1 MKAERAKE
9 RPKDKAEPDEQ
20 KVSTLKDL
28 LRDKPKRGRPRRM
41 VARQNVYVALRPEQK
56 ALMDKLA
63 GRLPVGLG
71 RPDVPDLAVSVLTA
85 RMEALRTAVAGRTRE
100 IPEGVTDLESLYLL
114 WDVAPPG
121 ATGDRR
127 QTTDDGRPLT
137 ADRRRPTADRRRTA
151 ADESQTTGAEPSSTE
166 GRRQASE
173 EDAAAGGR
181 PSAVETERWTSI
193 RLSPQQVLELGRLH
207 GTLNAAF
214 GAGRSE
220 VFGLALA
227 LLAQFLER
235 HPLMGVEMGL
245 GEVREMIFRE

>member
-1 MKAERAKE
+1 MPLRELHYGIMKADRAKE

-20 KVSTLKDL
+20 KVSTLKEL

-56 ALMDKLA
+56 ALMAALA
-63 GRLPVGLG
+63 TRLPVGLG
-71 RPDVPDLAVSVLTA
+71 RPDVPDLAVSMLTV
-85 RMEALRTAVAGRTRE
+85 RMEALRSAVAGRTRE

-114 WDVAPPG
+114 WDVAPPEQWSVVSG
-121 ATGDRR
+121 QLSVASGQSGSSSGQRAS
-127 QTTDDGRPLT
+127 GRKRAA
-137 ADRRRPTADRRRTA
+137 ADRAVTEP
-151 ADESQTTGAEPSSTE
+151 ESG
-166 GRRQASE
+166 
-173 EDAAAGGR
+173 
-181 PSAVETERWTSI
+181 ERWTSI

-235 HPLMGVEMGL
+235 HPLTGAEMSL
-245 GEVREMIFRE
+245 ADVREMIFRE

>member
-1 MKAERAKE
+1 MKADRAKE

-56 ALMDKLA
+56 ALMAALA
-63 GRLPVGLG
+63 ERLPAGLG
-71 RPDVPDLAVSVLTA
+71 RADVPDLAVSVLTA

-114 WDVAPPG
+114 WDVAPPP
-121 ATGDRR
+121 GDERR
-127 QTTDDGRPLT
+127 QTPDD
-137 ADRRRPTADRRRTA
+137 RRPTAAERRTA
-151 ADESQTTGAEPSSTE
+151 ADRRHVADEASS
-166 GRRQASE
+166 
-173 EDAAAGGR
+173 AAGIDPSVGR
-181 PSAVETERWTSI
+181 PPPPAAPTEKWTSI

-235 HPLMGVEMGL
+235 QSLAGAEMGL
-245 GEVREMIFRE
+245 SDVREMIFRA

>member
-1 MKAERAKE
+1 MKGEKSKE

-56 ALMDKLA
+56 ALMDTLA
-63 GRLPVGLG
+63 RRLPAGLG

-85 RMEALRTAVAGRTRE
+85 RMEALRSAVAGRTRE

-114 WDVAPPG
+114 WDVAPPL
-121 ATGDRR
+121 GDDRH
-127 QTTDDGRPLT
+127 QTP
-137 ADRRRPTADRRRTA
+137 AERRTA
-151 ADESQTTGAEPSSTE
+151 AD
-166 GRRQASE
+166 RRHAADE
-173 EDAAAGGR
+173 AGAAAGIDPSVGR
-181 PSAVETERWTSI
+181 RPPAAAPTEKWTSI

-235 HPLMGVEMGL
+235 HPLDEVEMGL

>member
-1 MKAERAKE
+1 MKPDRPKA

-56 ALMDKLA
+56 ALMADL
-63 GRLPVGLG
+63 GRRLPDGLA

-85 RMEALRTAVAGRTRE
+85 RLEALRTAVAGRTRE

-121 ATGDRR
+121 QGADVSSQLSVTSG
-127 QTTDDGRPLT
+127 QSGAGSNQKPAGRK
-137 ADRRRPTADRRRTA
+137 R
-151 ADESQTTGAEPSSTE
+151 
-166 GRRQASE
+166 
-173 EDAAAGGR
+173 AAAGSEAEEMEAG
-181 PSAVETERWTSI
+181 ERWTSI
-193 RLSPQQVLELGRLH
+193 RLSPQQALELGRAH

-220 VFGLALA
+220 VFGLALG

-235 HPLMGVEMGL
+235 HPLAGAEMGL
-245 GEVREMIFRE
+245 ADVREMIFRE

>member
-1 MKAERAKE
+1 MPLRELHYGIMKADRAKE

-20 KVSTLKDL
+20 KVSTLKEL

-56 ALMDKLA
+56 ALMAALA
-63 GRLPVGLG
+63 TRLPVGLG

-85 RMEALRTAVAGRTRE
+85 RMEALRSAVAGRTRE

-114 WDVAPPG
+114 WDVAPPAG
-121 ATGDRR
+121 DDRR
-127 QTTDDGRPLT
+127 QTPDD
-137 ADRRRPTADRRRTA
+137 RRPTAAERRTA
-151 ADESQTTGAEPSSTE
+151 AD
-166 GRRQASE
+166 RRQVADE
-173 EDAAAGGR
+173 AGAAAGIDPSVGR
-181 PSAVETERWTSI
+181 RPPPAEPTEKWTSI

-235 HPLMGVEMGL
+235 HPLDGVEMGL
-245 GEVREMIFRE
+245 SEVREMIFRE

>member
-1 MKAERAKE
+1 MKSERAKE
-9 RPKDKAEPDEQ
+9 RPKDKAAPDEP

-41 VARQNVYVALRPEQK
+41 VARQNVYVALRPDQK
-56 ALMDKLA
+56 ALMAEL
-63 GRLPVGLG
+63 GERLPDGLG

-85 RMEALRTAVAGRTRE
+85 RLEALRSAVAGRTRE

-114 WDVAPPG
+114 WDVVPPTE
-121 ATGDRR
+121 A
-127 QTTDDGRPLT
+127 LT
-137 ADRRRPTADRRRTA
+137 ADRRPPTAA
-151 ADESQTTGAEPSSTE
+151 GNQTTGDKRPIAE
-166 GRRQASE
+166 GRQPDRES
-173 EDAAAGGR
+173 DLAAVGGR
-181 PSAVETERWTSI
+181 PSAVGTERWTSI
-193 RLSPQQVLELGRLH
+193 RLSPQQALELGRAH

-235 HPLMGVEMGL
+235 HPLAGAEL
-245 GEVREMIFRE
+245 SLANVREMIFRL

>member
-1 MKAERAKE
+1 MKADRAKE

-20 KVSTLKDL
+20 KVSTLKEL

-56 ALMDKLA
+56 GLMAVLA
-63 GRLPVGLG
+63 ERLPAGLG
-71 RPDVPDLAVSVLTA
+71 RADVPDLAVSVLTA
-85 RMEALRTAVAGRTRE
+85 RMEALRSAVAGRTRE

-114 WDVAPPG
+114 WDVAPPEQWSVVSGQLSVSSGQSG
-121 ATGDRR
+121 AGSSQRSA
-127 QTTDDGRPLT
+127 GRKR
-137 ADRRRPTADRRRTA
+137 A
-151 ADESQTTGAEPSSTE
+151 
-166 GRRQASE
+166 
-173 EDAAAGGR
+173 AAAG
-181 PSAVETERWTSI
+181 AEAETGGGERWTSI

-227 LLAQFLER
+227 LLAQFLEQ
-235 HPLMGVEMGL
+235 HPLDGAEMGL
-245 GEVREMIFRE
+245 ADVREMIFRA

>member
-1 MKAERAKE
+1 MKPDKSKE

-20 KVSTLKDL
+20 KVSTLKEL

-56 ALMDKLA
+56 GLMAVLA
-63 GRLPVGLG
+63 ERLPAGLG
-71 RPDVPDLAVSVLTA
+71 RADVPDLAVSVLTA
-85 RMEALRTAVAGRTRE
+85 RMEALRSAVAGRTRE

-114 WDVAPPG
+114 WDAAPPEQWSVVSGQLSVSSGQSG
-121 ATGDRR
+121 AGSSQRSS
-127 QTTDDGRPLT
+127 GRKR
-137 ADRRRPTADRRRTA
+137 A
-151 ADESQTTGAEPSSTE
+151 
-166 GRRQASE
+166 
-173 EDAAAGGR
+173 AAAG
-181 PSAVETERWTSI
+181 ETAAAGTGERWTSI

-227 LLAQFLER
+227 LLAQFLEQ
-235 HPLMGVEMGL
+235 HPLDGAEMGL
-245 GEVREMIFRE
+245 AEVREMIFRA